1 MNNDNIILTEASKKA
16 TKNNRKYKCP
26 YCEARLKKDKLIDH
40 IDKNHQDLI
49 PKDYTAARIVFNIIN
64 KKECGHCVQCKKETK
79 WNEDT
84 WRYERFC
91 SHECSQEYSKI
102 MKQRMVNTYGKEH
115 LLNDPQQQEKMLKGR
130 RISGTYKF
138 SDGGVKDYCG
148 SYELKLLEFMD
159 KVMNIKSDDIITPGP
174 IIEYKFNGEKLFWIT
189 DMYYIPANLVFDV
202 KDGGDNPNNR
212 EMTEYRDKQDAKEYT
227 ISQLNKYNYI
237 RLTNNNFQQLL
248 LILAEI
254 KMSMMDED
262 NPDYIIR
269 INEFVV
275 GTMQPKKAFIVNT
288 INNNVITN
296 THAFIDDEID
306 KWYTIMNNKLVKINP
321 TSISEGTSYIYEY
334 NGSAEDIYNILESN
348 LNKEVDYNKEY
359 FYELFTGK
367 DMLSS
372 DQILYDENFTEVPS
386 KLIEFVDR
394 ISIFESTM
402 SMINDPSIPILNYDI
417 QKSIQEKYAN
427 IELRYN
433 WNGYFAKNI
442 ITENTTPYV
451 SNISELSDTILD
463 SLNKM

>member
-16 TKNNRKYKCP
+16 TKNNRKYKCQ
-26 YCEARLKKDKLIDH
+26 YCKARLKKDKLIDH

-269 INEFVV
+269 IN
-275 GTMQPKKAFIVNT
+275 
-288 INNNVITN
+288 
-296 THAFIDDEID
+296 
-306 KWYTIMNNKLVKINP
+306 
-321 TSISEGTSYIYEY
+321 
-334 NGSAEDIYNILESN
+334 
-348 LNKEVDYNKEY
+348 
-359 FYELFTGK
+359 
-367 DMLSS
+367 
-372 DQILYDENFTEVPS
+372 
-386 KLIEFVDR
+386 
-394 ISIFESTM
+394 
-402 SMINDPSIPILNYDI
+402 
-417 QKSIQEKYAN
+417 
-427 IELRYN
+427 
-433 WNGYFAKNI
+433 
-442 ITENTTPYV
+442 
-451 SNISELSDTILD
+451 
-463 SLNKM
+463 